1 MPHGG
6 AVPTSPRLCIVRG
19 PKVMGKVGRPAESR
33 VMGGHSLLLLLLP
46 MRLLLLLVVLLLL
59 LLLLLL
65 RPVAKELYNLYSIA
79 ILLRDK
85 VRLRTTPLSL
95 PINLASIN
103 TLSHISSNKRHG
115 NSVMSTGVPST
126 NYLKN

>member
-65 RPVAKELYNLYSIA
+65 LRPVAKELYNLYSIA

-115 NSVMSTGVPST
+115 NSVIA
-126 NYLKN
+126 